1 MVTALLERQLERH
14 GPKLRALFWLLLV
27 FTVVMAL
34 LPKPPGIMPGTL
46 GDKVEHII
54 AFAVLAALASF
65 AFPAFPPLRMIER
78 LVFLG
83 AGIEVLQ
90 SIPVLNRECDAMDW
104 LADSIAV
111 VVVVGSFAAWR
122 ALRASQTRS

>member
-1 MVTALLERQLERH
+1 MVTRLLERRLERH
-14 GPKLRALFWLLLV
+14 GAKLRALFWLLLV

-54 AFAVLAALASF
+54 AFSALAVLASL

-78 LVFLG
+78 LVFFG
-83 AGIEVLQ
+83 AAVEVLQ

-111 VVVVGSFAAWR
+111 VVVVGIFAAWR
-122 ALRASQTRS
+122 ALRSPAKP

>member
-1 MVTALLERQLERH
+1 MVTALPERQLERH
-14 GPKLRALFWLLLV
+14 GAKLRALFWLLLG

-34 LPKPPGIMPGTL
+34 LPKPPGIMLGTL

-54 AFAVLAALASF
+54 AFSALAVLAST

-78 LVFLG
+78 LVFVG
-83 AGIEVLQ
+83 AAIEVLQ

-111 VVVVGSFAAWR
+111 VVVVGVFAAWR
-122 ALRASQTRS
+122 ALLSSVKA

>member
-1 MVTALLERQLERH
+1 MVTALLERH
-14 GPKLRALFWLLLV
+14 NAKLRMLFWLLLV
-27 FTVVMAL
+27 FTATMAL
-34 LPKPPGIMPGTL
+34 LPKPPGVLPGTL

-54 AFAVLAALASF
+54 AFTVLATLASL

-78 LVFLG
+78 LLFLG

-90 SIPVLNRECDAMDW
+90 SIPMLNRECDALDW

-111 VVVVGSFAAWR
+111 VIVVAAFD
-122 ALRASQTRS
+122 ALVPGT